1 MTREMIVE
9 TPTSARFLA
18 LVRKIDEYLLRNQ
31 TAARFGQPAVSLDKS
46 PNGDAFIQKK
56 LANGIRIRGT
66 LKEAERLVILQIFL
80 DPLRFWA
87 WTRTLG
93 PLDVF
98 YMDPYGIE
106 IFYKKKWGI
115 TLAQKII
122 PFRDTNEI
130 HEIDRIEVS
139 EVDGQRRPMRIT

>member
-1 MTREMIVE
+1 MQETIFE
-9 TPTSARFLA
+9 TPQNERFLA
-18 LVRKIDEYLLRNQ
+18 LVRKIDEYLLKNQ
-31 TAARFGQPAVSLDKS
+31 IADRFGQPAASLDKS
-46 PNGDAFIQKK
+46 PNGDSFIQKK
-56 LANGIRIRGT
+56 LASGVRIRGT

-80 DPLRFWA
+80 DPLRFWS

-115 TLAQKII
+115 SLASKSIAFKETDQ
-122 PFRDTNEI
+122 I
-130 HEIDRIEVS
+130 HEVARIEVR
-139 EVDGQRRPMRIT
+139 EVEGQRKPIRIT